1 MNQLTGIIWTSILG
15 TIALFFA
22 GGYYAWN
29 QASIWADAVPKT
41 VSDQTINATTGCSVA
56 LFVIGGILVLL
67 ACCLRSSIMLA
78 IKCTKEAGRAV
89 NSMVLILLVPVIQT
103 IGFLLF
109 MVAFVYYGANLASL
123 GEITT
128 YDVPVGV
135 DGIDSSIVQ
144 GDAPETT
151 EIAYRQFVYDDFT
164 KNCGWVRKI

>member
-1 MNQLTGIIWTSILG
+1 
-15 TIALFFA
+15 
-22 GGYYAWN
+22 
-29 QASIWADAVPKT
+29 
-41 VSDQTINATTGCSVA
+41 
-56 LFVIGGILVLL
+56 
-67 ACCLRSSIMLA
+67 MLA